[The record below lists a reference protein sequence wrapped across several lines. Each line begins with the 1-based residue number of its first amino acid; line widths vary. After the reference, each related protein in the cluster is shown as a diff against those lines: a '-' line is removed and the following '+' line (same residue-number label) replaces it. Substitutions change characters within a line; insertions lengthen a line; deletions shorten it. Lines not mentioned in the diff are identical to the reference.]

1 MPMKTTV
8 VAGMAAAAAIVAAS
22 GDRAVAQAPL
32 EPQRAA
38 QEARD
43 FMVLAGRGAEIG
55 VEVAEGSDAGVV
67 VAEVRPDSPA
77 EKAGMK
83 RSDVIVTFD
92 GERVRSVRQFSRLVQ
107 ETPPGRTVKA
117 TVLRDGKQTDLQITP
132 REGRGVLRGAYIDGD
147 RFRDSLP
154 PDLEILRDRLPEVWR
169 GGLPFTFDFQ
179 GAMSGRRLGVDV
191 DPLTDQLAQYFGV
204 KEGVLVRSVTDGS
217 AASRAGLK
225 AGDVITSVDGQPV
238 RSRDDLVRA
247 LRDAGDAELTIGFVR
262 DRQES
267 SVKAKV
273 EPARRGYRGMRPV

>member
-1 MPMKTTV
+1 MKTTV
-8 VAGMAAAAAIVAAS
+8 IASVVAAAAIAAPFA
-22 GDRAVAQAPL
+22 GRAVAQPPA

-55 VEVAEGSDAGVV
+55 VQVADGKDSGVV
-67 VAEVRPDSPA
+67 VEEVRPDSPA

-107 ETPPGRTVKA
+107 ETPPGRIVKA
-117 TVLRDGKQTDLQITP
+117 TVLRDGKQTDLEITP
-132 REGRGVLRGAYIDGD
+132 REGRGVLRGTYMDGD
-147 RFRDSLP
+147 RFRDVLP
-154 PDLEILRDRLPEVWR
+154 PDLDILRDRLPDVWR
-169 GGLPFTFDFQ
+169 SGLPFTFDFQ

-191 DPLTDQLAQYFGV
+191 DPLTDQLAQYFGARD
-204 KEGVLVRSVTDGS
+204 GVLVRSVTDGS

-225 AGDVITSVDGQPV
+225 AGDVITAVNGQEV

-247 LRDAGDAELTIGFVR
+247 LRDAQSDELTVR
-262 DRQES
+262 IVREKKES
-267 SVKAKV
+267 SVTVKLD
-273 EPARRGYRGMRPV
+273 PARRSTRGMRPL